1 MTGEATGKTRA
12 EGDKWQAG
20 RSTERNEQHPRV
32 GTTGRG
38 GPRVGLPSAPG
49 LASRKLHSQGPRD
62 PVRPLS

>member
-32 GTTGRG
+32 GTRAGA
-38 GPRVGLPSAPG
+38 APTW
-49 LASRKLHSQGPRD
+49 ASRVLLAWLPASFILRD
-62 PVRPLS
+62 PGILSWLLS